1 MSSATTSP
9 TQNLEPQAGGGT
21 LRSPE
26 KSDVGSPIIPPHA
39 PRTGRLRRLLGPFY
53 FTGVFW
59 YRFHLWGMRALPEP
73 LIRPAVWLF
82 TLVFFLA
89 LGRVRTAVGNNLGNV
104 LGPCGFLERQRRVWR
119 TILTFAWCLSERYEQ
134 FVPGKEFSE
143 EMVGEELWKETL
155 ADPAGFVI
163 ATAHVGNWELAS
175 ALSVGRADR
184 TCNIVR
190 ERELDI
196 DSQAF
201 IEKLL
206 SQLERGSYK
215 THFAADNPL
224 MGLELLDA
232 LRNGEMVAL
241 QGDRPRYGGRT
252 HTVEICG
259 LSIPLPIG
267 TAALARSADVAIV
280 PVFFFREGRRKYKSV
295 VRPAIHV
302 SATGDRRRALEC
314 AVEQLG
320 REIEWAI
327 RESPNEW
334 FCFSDLTK

>member
-1 MSSATTSP
+1 MSSATTS
-9 TQNLEPQAGGGT
+9 TTEKLEPQVGGGG
-21 LRSPE
+21 LPSPE
-26 KSDVGSPIIPPHA
+26 KSGVGSPIIPPHA

-59 YRFHLWGMRALPEP
+59 YRFHLFGIRILPEP
-73 LIRPAVWLF
+73 LIRPVVWLF
-82 TLVFFLA
+82 TLVFFLT
-89 LGRVRTAVGNNLGNV
+89 LGRVRTAVGNNLAHV
-104 LGPCGFLERQRRVWR
+104 LGPCGFMERQRRVWR

-134 FVPGKEFSE
+134 FVPGKQFSE
-143 EMVGEELWKETL
+143 EMMGEDLWKENL
-155 ADPAGFVI
+155 ASEAGFVI

-190 ERELDI
+190 ERELDT

-201 IEKLL
+201 IEGLL
-206 SQLERGSYK
+206 SKLERGSYK
-215 THFAADNPL
+215 THFADDNPL

-232 LRNGEMVAL
+232 LRRGEMVAL
-241 QGDRPRYGGRT
+241 QGDRPRSGGRT

-259 LSIPLPIG
+259 LKISLPIG
-267 TAALARSADVAIV
+267 TAALARSAGVAIV
-280 PVFFFREGRRKYKSV
+280 PVFFFREGRRQYKSV
-295 VRPAIHV
+295 VRKPIHV
-302 SATGDRRRALEC
+302 SVTGDRMKALEC